1 MAPKLSENIRG
12 KAGEFGAV
20 AVGEIEEKGFSGSK
34 VSVGGGLETVD
45 TGEVGD
51 QEAPAPGVGETC

>member
-1 MAPKLSENIRG
+1 MGLIGGGMGQEWVRR
-12 KAGEFGAV
+12 V
-20 AVGEIEEKGFSGSK
+20 K